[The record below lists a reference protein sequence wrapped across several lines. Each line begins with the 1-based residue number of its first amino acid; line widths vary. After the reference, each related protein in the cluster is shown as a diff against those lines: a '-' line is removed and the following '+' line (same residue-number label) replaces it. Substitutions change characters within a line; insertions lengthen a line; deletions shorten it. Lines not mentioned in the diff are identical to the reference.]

1 MMTLKEKIQQ
11 DFKEAF
17 KGKEEVKV
25 STFKILQSEIR
36 NAEIAKKTKMAK
48 DGDVTDIEVK
58 SQLNDEEVVHVVAKE
73 AKKRKDAMEIYK
85 KEGRD
90 DLFKREESELAVLS
104 SYLPEQLPEDEIRK
118 IAEEAVRD
126 SGATGPE
133 DMGKIMKVL
142 IPKVKGKAD
151 GALVNNIVKE
161 VMIKYFVA

>member
-1 MMTLKEKIQQ
+1 MTLKEKIQQ

-36 NAEIAKKTKMAK
+36 NAEIAKKTKLSK
-48 DGDVTDIEVK
+48 DGDTADIDVK
-58 SQLNDEEVVHVVAKE
+58 SQLNDEEVIQVVGKE
-73 AKKRKDAMEIYK
+73 AKKRKDAMDIYK

-90 DLFKREESELAVLS
+90 DLFNREESELAVLA
-104 SYLPEQLPEDEIRK
+104 SYLPEQLSLDEVRK
-118 IAEEAVRD
+118 IVEESVRD

-142 IPKVKGKAD
+142 MPKVKGKAD
-151 GALVNNIVKE
+151 GTLVNNIVKE
-161 VMIKYFVA
+161 VMINYFIA

>member
-1 MMTLKEKIQQ
+1 MTIKEKIQQ

-17 KGKEEVKV
+17 KNKEEVKI

-48 DGDVTDIEVK
+48 EGATDDIDLK
-58 SQLNDEEVVHVVAKE
+58 SQLNDDEVIQVIGKE

-90 DLFKREESELAVLS
+90 ELFKREESELAVLI
-104 SYLPEQLPEDEIRK
+104 SYLPEQLSEDEIKK
-118 IAEEAVRD
+118 IVEESVRD
-126 SGATGPE
+126 SGATGPQ

-142 IPKVKGKAD
+142 MPKVKGKAD
-151 GALVNNIVKE
+151 GALVNKILKE
-161 VMIKYFVA
+161 TLINYFIA